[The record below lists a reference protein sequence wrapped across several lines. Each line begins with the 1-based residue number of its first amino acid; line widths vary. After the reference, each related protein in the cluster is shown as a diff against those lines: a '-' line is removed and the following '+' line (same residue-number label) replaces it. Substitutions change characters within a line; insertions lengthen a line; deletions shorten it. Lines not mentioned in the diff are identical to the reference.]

1 MHFNNE
7 YLRRRK
13 SNDRLFYLV
22 LISELIKLYIVLELK
37 SQVNKI
43 VSFTT
48 VLKNL
53 IIYENFD
60 SAAKKK
66 NKKKKKSSY
75 EGKSRYIIP
84 EFYHLC
90 TFKYIQESIFYLIY
104 V

>member
-66 NKKKKKSSY
+66 N
-75 EGKSRYIIP
+75 
-84 EFYHLC
+84 
-90 TFKYIQESIFYLIY
+90 
-104 V
+104 